1 MYIIFA
7 KIIYLGFSIPGKI
20 LNLLKLFFGYLAS
33 RFVFLFGGNIFFK
46 EFETDINIVKNIK
59 HQDLN
64 IKVKLNNYWDYWRIR
79 NFESYPINYLRKDKD
94 FNGSDD
100 KKIIFYEIGANT
112 GYCSLLLSK
121 FLENK
126 GKVYSFEIEP
136 TNYKTLCDNIILNKL
151 KNITPMNIGVSD
163 GDKISKFYYNT
174 KFLQRKNRLPM
185 SSMGMHSMKFDKNVH
200 EEDFY
205 CNSTFMTY
213 QNIIET
219 FKLEVPT
226 HVYIDAYGAEE
237 NIIKSI
243 TNSDTKFLPAKVMV
257 DIEEN
262 VKKIEES
269 KIFKMLNSKNYQLLS
284 FQREKGV
291 SYLPDNLQSIFV
303 LKK

>member
-1 MYIIFA
+1 MYRFFA
-7 KIIYLGFSIPGKI
+7 KMIYLGFSIPGRI

-46 EFETDINIVKNIK
+46 EFQTDINIVKNIK
-59 HQDLN
+59 HQDLE

-79 NFESYPINYLRKDKD
+79 NFESYPINYLRKEKD
-94 FNGSDD
+94 FNGSVDEN
-100 KKIIFYEIGANT
+100 IIFFEIGANT

-269 KIFKMLNSKNYQLLS
+269 KIFKMLTSKNYQLLS
-284 FQREKGV
+284 FQREKGI
-291 SYLPDNLQSIFV
+291 SYLPDNLQSIFA